1 MKGAL
6 VRRIVMLLN
15 EKNHYLEKFY
25 ALNETELKAFIQGR
39 FETLES
45 FYLTREKILE
55 VIRYIDDQINELRL
69 MSETTMA
76 TLEPSLKQA
85 MRAALGIKDQY
96 VSKIMEQDL
105 SVISCIES
113 AKSEII
119 RELQGIRKNKKAVA
133 GYKSPTFRQR
143 LDEEA

>member
-1 MKGAL
+1 

-25 ALNETELKAFIQGR
+25 SLNESELKHFVYGR

-45 FYLTREKILE
+45 FYQTREKILE
-55 VIRYIDDQINELRL
+55 IIRYVDSQINELRIQADGNNDQLAPDVKNQMRQAL
-69 MSETTMA
+69 M
-76 TLEPSLKQA
+76 
-85 MRAALGIKDQY
+85 IKDQY
-96 VSKIMEQDL
+96 VGKIIEQDL
-105 SVISCIES
+105 SILSCIES

-119 RELQGIRKNKKAVA
+119 RELQDIRKNKRAVA